1 MDENKTISDP
11 RTLLAGKEI
20 LLAVGGGISAY
31 KSADLVSKLVQSG
44 AGVTVIMTNAGTKFV
59 TPLTFQALS
68 GRPVRVDLFDL
79 PDSSDPQ
86 HISLTEKANLFLIA
100 PSTAD
105 LIAKAA
111 HGICD
116 DLVSTM
122 ICASGCP
129 VAHCPAMNWR
139 MWENPITQENVKK
152 LQSVGHRFIGPES
165 GWLACRHVGSGRM
178 SDPSTILQT
187 VIDWLKNAH

>member
-1 MDENKTISDP
+1 MSEIPNNSLP
-11 RTLLAGKEI
+11 QRLLSGQEI

-44 AGVTVIMTNAGTKFV
+44 AGVTVIMTRAGTQFV

-122 ICASGCP
+122 ICAAACP
-129 VAHCPAMNWR
+129 IAHCPAMNWR

-152 LQSVGHRFIGPES
+152 LAALGHRFIGPES
-165 GWLACRHVGSGRM
+165 GWLACRHVGPGRM

-187 VIDWLKNAH
+187 ITDWLTHAP

>member
-1 MDENKTISDP
+1 MSENPTNSDP
-11 RTLLAGKEI
+11 KLPLAGKEI

-44 AGVTVIMTNAGTKFV
+44 AGVTVIMTHAGTKFV
-59 TPLTFQALS
+59 APLTFQALS

-86 HISLTEKANLFLIA
+86 HISLTEKANLFVIA

-122 ICASGCP
+122 ICASACP
-129 VAHCPAMNWR
+129 IVHCPAMNWR

-152 LQSVGHRFIGPES
+152 LVSVGHRFIGPET
-165 GWLACRHVGSGRM
+165 GWLACRHVGVGKM
-178 SDPSTILQT
+178 SDPPAILKTIM
-187 VIDWLKNAH
+187 DWLTHAP